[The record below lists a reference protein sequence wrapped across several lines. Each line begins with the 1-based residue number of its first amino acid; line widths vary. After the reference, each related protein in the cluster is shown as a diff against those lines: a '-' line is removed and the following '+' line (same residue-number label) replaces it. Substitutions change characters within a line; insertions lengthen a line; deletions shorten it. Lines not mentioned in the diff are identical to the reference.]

1 MTEISFTHDINIE
14 KFKAHVNNHFTAKQ
28 LEDVIAT
35 LYMYI
40 EIKWSEEMSKRIYAW
55 IIQPLTESKLQ
66 GVNECINDLRVFL
79 TQNTW
84 QRK

>member
-40 EIKWSEEMSKRIYAW
+40 EIK
-55 IIQPLTESKLQ
+55 
-66 GVNECINDLRVFL
+66 
-79 TQNTW
+79 
-84 QRK
+84 